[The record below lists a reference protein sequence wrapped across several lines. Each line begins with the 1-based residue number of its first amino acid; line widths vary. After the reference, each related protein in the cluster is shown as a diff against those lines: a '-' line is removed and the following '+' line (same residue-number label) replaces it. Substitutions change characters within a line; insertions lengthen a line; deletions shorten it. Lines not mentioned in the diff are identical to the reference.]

1 MTEPGQALG
10 LIWAQA
16 RGRVIGRAG
25 TMPWH
30 VPEDLAH
37 FVEQT
42 SGHPVVMGR
51 RTWESI
57 PPAFRPFRG
66 RTNIVISRQA
76 GFTADGASVVAT
88 LEEALERAAAAPGRE
103 LTWIVGGGSVYEQ
116 ALPLASLVWVTEL
129 DLEVDDGDT
138 LAPPLD
144 AAWRLSEADP
154 AEGWHRSR
162 TGVPYRFLRYTR

>member
-1 MTEPGQALG
+1 MTERQRLG

-30 VPEDLAH
+30 VPEDLAF
-37 FVEQT
+37 FVAQT
-42 SGHPVVMGR
+42 TGHPVIMGR
-51 RTWESI
+51 RTWDSI
-57 PPAFRPFRG
+57 PAAYRPFRG

-76 GFTADGASVVAT
+76 GFAAEGAIVVAT
-88 LEEALERAAAAPGRE
+88 LEEALERAAEAPGGE

-129 DLEVDDGDT
+129 DLTVDDGDT
-138 LAPPLD
+138 LAPALD
-144 AAWRLSEADP
+144 ETWTLASTDP
-154 AEGWHRSR
+154 AEGWHHSR
-162 TGVPYRFLRYTR
+162 TGVPYRFLRYSR